1 MTGTERAA
9 IVSRVMQRH
18 LSETCVSEERLRIG
32 ANEIR
37 KGFEACGSTPDE
49 IAEFIGNFVLGI
61 LEWPMSPEQK
71 SGAIRAMADGF
82 NREIS
87 LANAKPGHLYVLV
100 KPRIQH

>member
-1 MTGTERAA
+1 MTDSERAA

-18 LSETCVSEERLRIG
+18 LSQAFVSEERLRIG
-32 ANEIR
+32 AGEIR
-37 KGFEACGSTPDE
+37 KGLDACDATPDE

-61 LEWPMSPEQK
+61 LEWPLSPEQK

-82 NREIS
+82 NLDIS
-87 LANAKPGHLYVLV
+87 LAIANPGHLCVLV